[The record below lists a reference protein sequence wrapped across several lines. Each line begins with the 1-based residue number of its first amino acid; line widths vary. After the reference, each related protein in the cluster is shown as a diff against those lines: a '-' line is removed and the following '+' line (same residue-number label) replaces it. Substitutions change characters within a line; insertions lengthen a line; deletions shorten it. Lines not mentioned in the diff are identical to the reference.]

1 MNPNEN
7 NPISP
12 AGAGGVASGAT
23 AYPGATPAASGSD
36 SVAPVSST
44 TTSDVTAAAAGV
56 GNPSNIAAPVD
67 FTNLGS
73 SNSLSMSDSLA
84 SAQDNLTSAGQAANV
99 ASRTPAIDQLGA
111 DKPSAEMDSPNQP
124 LTPSAPLPGS
134 LGSVSSGAPV
144 ANAADTTAPASSATA
159 APSAASA
166 PVAQPY
172 YNPFASATAPTSA
185 TTTQV
190 PPALQPQARSFKDA
204 AGAMNKG
211 KGGVASLLAWIMVVV
226 LAGTT
231 VLFAILWQMAE
242 NKAPQIQ
249 YVDRPVESVS
259 DKGAVSCVMN
269 LGGEAVEGLDH
280 LINRSRTMK
289 ADYNDGA
296 LENIS
301 VTTGYDFVDNDAAEA
316 SRAFFDNENA
326 YYADVAAGL
335 AIQPVVTDLQI
346 NGGRADYTVTATVD
360 QLAGDYVNVFSLNT
374 DAEGVPDTSI
384 EGVRQAYEGAG
395 YVCASL

>member
-12 AGAGGVASGAT
+12 VGAGGVASGAT

-36 SVAPVSST
+36 GLASASG
-44 TTSDVTAAAAGV
+44 TASGSAT
-56 GNPSNIAAPVD
+56 APVD

-73 SNSLSMSDSLA
+73 NSSSLSMSDSLA

-144 ANAADTTAPASSATA
+144 ANSADNATTMSGA
-159 APSAASA
+159 APVTSTAGT
-166 PVAQPY
+166 PVSQPY

-185 TTTQV
+185 TATQV
-190 PPALQPQARSFKDA
+190 PPALQPHASSFKNV
-204 AGAMNKG
+204 AGAASKG
-211 KGGVASLLAWIMVVV
+211 KGGVMSLLAWIMVVV

-249 YVDRPVESVS
+249 YVDRPVENVN

-289 ADYNDGA
+289 ADYENGE

-301 VTTGYDFVDNDAAEA
+301 LTTGYDFVDNDAAEA
-316 SRAFFDNENA
+316 SRAFFENENA
-326 YYADVAAGL
+326 YYADVAVGL